1 MVFQYNTYKLY
12 WLFTVQIEIH
22 IGLTHH
28 YPNNL
33 HCTWRII
40 ALPGEIVRITIEE
53 LDLAQNDTII
63 IYDGNSINLTS

>member
-1 MVFQYNTYKLY
+1 MVFQYNMYKLY

-22 IGLTHH
+22 IGLTCR